1 MMHQPIEQD
10 VFEDATDEAP
20 LIFNC
25 EVTGG
30 DISFATNMDDEQII
44 EMLWAFLT
52 KHETRH

>member
-1 MMHQPIEQD
+1 MMHQPVEQD